1 MQEKTHTPG
10 PWYVREQDDIDAEG
24 NGYVWAVKGESHG
37 SYIQNPGH
45 ANSEANARLMA
56 AAPEMLKALEELLDL
71 TALMPNSDDAVNDP
85 ELEPALERAR
95 AAIAKAQGEPT

>member
-1 MQEKTHTPG
+1 
-10 PWYVREQDDIDAEG
+10 
-24 NGYVWAVKGESHG
+24 
-37 SYIQNPGH
+37 
-45 ANSEANARLMA
+45 MA
-56 AAPEMLKALEELLDL
+56 AAPEMLAALEELLDQ